1 MPDGDTPPPLY
12 TETLEL
18 LARAREGDERS
29 YAKLYQRY
37 FQRLCWWSS
46 GRLPASARD
55 LVDTQ
60 DLVQDVLIRSLGK
73 VDDFEQ
79 RWKGAFQSYL
89 RRGVLNAIRDRV
101 RRAKDRAGVES
112 HEAELLD
119 EGPTPLEAAIGAD
132 NVRRYE
138 AALARLSSRDQEA
151 IVARI
156 EMQCSY
162 EELKEAL
169 GSPSED
175 AARMAVKRALLRLAE
190 ELQDG

>member
-1 MPDGDTPPPLY
+1 MPDGDSPLY

-29 YAKLYQRY
+29 YARLYQRY
-37 FQRLCWWSS
+37 FERLRWWSS

-60 DLVQDVLIRSLGK
+60 DLVQEVLIRSLK
-73 VDDFEQ
+73 RVDEFDQRFE
-79 RWKGAFQSYL
+79 GAFQSYL
-89 RRGVLNAIRDRV
+89 KRGILNAIRDRI

-112 HEAELLD
+112 HEAELLEQD
-119 EGPTPLEAAIGAD
+119 PSPLEAAIGAE

-138 AALARLSSRDQEA
+138 AALARLAPRDQEA